1 MRGTPVELT
10 LIGIVSGGP
19 GFGADVERLWD
30 LILTR
35 LCRSFIDN
43 C

>member
-1 MRGTPVELT
+1 MRGTLVELT
-10 LIGIVSGGP
+10 LIGIVSEGP
-19 GFGADVERLWD
+19 GLGADVEWPQD

-35 LCRSFIDN
+35 LCRSFTDN